1 MPPADWTKIFFNLA
15 FRASIA
21 DMDDAERSRTLA
33 RLREAIARC
42 PDSLG
47 FPSFWAHMRSC
58 PDGEWRRTVNRIGQV
73 LSVSAFAALP
83 PSF

>member
-1 MPPADWTKIFFNLA
+1 MPPADWTDIFSDLA
-15 FRASIA
+15 FRESIA
-21 DMDDAERSRTLA
+21 DMDDTERSRTLA

-58 PDGEWRRTVNRIGQV
+58 PDGEWRGTVNGIRQV

>member
-1 MPPADWTKIFFNLA
+1 MPPADWTDIFFNLA
-15 FRASIA
+15 FRESIA

-58 PDGEWRRTVNRIGQV
+58 PDDEWRRTMARIHQV
-73 LSVSAFAALP
+73 LSVSAFAVLP

>member
-1 MPPADWTKIFFNLA
+1 MPPADWTDIFFDLA
-15 FRASIA
+15 FRESID
-21 DMDDAERSRTLA
+21 DMDDDERSRTLA

-47 FPSFWAHMRSC
+47 CPSFWAHMRSC
-58 PDGEWRRTVNRIGQV
+58 PAGEWRRTVNRIRQV
-73 LSVSAFAALP
+73 LSVSAFAVLP